1 MHGVGTGQRER
12 MRLLMI
18 TDFTEQFSYRLL
30 RGIMSWSRLQ
40 EQPWVVC
47 KMPPSY
53 KREIGIPRVIEW
65 AESWGIDVVIGQFDP
80 DDDVSLF
87 RKNGIVAIAQDYIA
101 PFKEIPNITADY
113 ILTGKMAAR
122 RLSGHGFRHFGFF
135 GYDNVCWSDG
145 RLQGFRESLREEYG
159 VETLHVFNNRQLSSM
174 WNYDIAELQRWLHS
188 LPKPIGIFACDDN
201 QSEILLETCQ
211 ASGINVPMEVAI
223 IGVDND
229 EVTCNLTVPALTSIN
244 VDIERAGYEV
254 AEMATRMVRDP
265 SYGGEDVVIRPVAVI
280 GRGSTGIQA
289 TSDPVVATAM
299 RYIYQNRA
307 RKILVSDVVDQV
319 PVSRRLLEQRFKEV
333 TGASLYTVISNL
345 RIDYFAQQLV
355 STSDTVSEIAARMD
369 EPDTKSL
376 SRRFRALKGCTPT
389 EYRKQHLRKLGV

>member
-1 MHGVGTGQRER
+1 
-12 MRLLMI
+12 MI

-307 RKILVSDVVDQV
+307 RKIMVSDVVDQV

>member
-1 MHGVGTGQRER
+1 
-12 MRLLMI
+12 MRKVFIAIIFLAL
-18 TDFTEQFSYRLL
+18 
-30 RGIMSWSRLQ
+30 
-40 EQPWVVC
+40 V
-47 KMPPSY
+47 
-53 KREIGIPRVIEW
+53 IGSCGHRAPRVEGNYVY
-65 AESWGIDVVIGQFDP
+65 E
-80 DDDVSLF
+80 
-87 RKNGIVAIAQDYIA
+87 
-101 PFKEIPNITADY
+101 
-113 ILTGKMAAR
+113 
-122 RLSGHGFRHFGFF
+122 HG
-135 GYDNVCWSDG
+135 
-145 RLQGFRESLREEYG
+145 
-159 VETLHVFNNRQLSSM
+159 

-229 EVTCNLTVPALTSIN
+229 EVTCNLTVPALSSIN

-265 SYGGEDVVIRPVAVI
+265 SYGGEDIVIRPVAVI

-289 TSDPVVATAM
+289 TSDPVVAAAM

-333 TGASLYTVISNL
+333 TGASLYTVISSL

-369 EPDTKSL
+369 DPDTKSL

-389 EYRKQHLRKLGV
+389 EYRKQFLRKLGV

>member
-1 MHGVGTGQRER
+1 
-12 MRLLMI
+12 MI

-307 RKILVSDVVDQV
+307 RKILVSDVLDQV

>member
-1 MHGVGTGQRER
+1 
-12 MRLLMI
+12 MI

>member
-1 MHGVGTGQRER
+1 MPGSSRPRER

-30 RGIMSWSRLQ
+30 RGIMSWSRQQ

-53 KREIGIPRVIEW
+53 KREIGIPKVIEW
-65 AESWGIDVVIGQFDP
+65 ARNWGIDVVIGQFDP
-80 DDDVSLF
+80 GEDVSLF

-122 RLSGHGFRHFGFF
+122 RLNGHGFRHFGFF

-229 EVTCNLTVPALTSIN
+229 EVTCNLTVPALSSIN

-254 AEMATRMVRDP
+254 AEMATRMVQDP

-289 TSDPVVATAM
+289 TSDPVVAAAM

-369 EPDTKSL
+369 DPDTKSL

-389 EYRKQHLRKLGV
+389 EYRKQFLRKLGV